1 MGVGIDVDG
10 PEGKFAVEAE
20 AAAAKRSRPDETGVN
35 KGRVDKA
42 VVGVEVTSRWPTNRG
57 GGGDEEGRKQLNY
70 VLTKWYMPP
79 NIVG

>member
-1 MGVGIDVDG
+1 MGVSIDVDG

-35 KGRVDKA
+35 KRRVVKA
-42 VVGVEVTSRWPTNRG
+42 VVAVEVTSRWPTNR

-79 NIVG
+79 SIGG